1 MKIDL
6 NSSLKTEL
14 DKLIAL
20 NSVIIDAGKRNM
32 TAEKGLFQFDLFLIP
47 LLNKA
52 LNLNVGYV
60 NLVQNGNFIT
70 AGALVRIQLD
80 NLLRLFAPSII
91 DINPDEFALQ
101 ILGGKKLNSFK
112 DRLGKHL
119 KDLYLAEQL
128 SKNTGYEWVLKV
140 YEEGHQYVHYTT
152 HSLYAGSSLND
163 EKREI
168 TFTIGPH
175 DQFVPLKEKLTATF
189 WMWVITEAILDF
201 ASIWINHKNGNDQN

>member
-1 MKIDL
+1 MKIEL
-6 NSSLKTEL
+6 NPTLKSEL
-14 DKLIAL
+14 DKINAL
-20 NSVIIDAGKRNM
+20 NTVIIKTGKSNM
-32 TAEKGLFQFDLFLIP
+32 TAEKGLFQFDLYFIP

-60 NLVQNGNFIT
+60 NLVENGNFIT

-80 NLLRLFAPSII
+80 NLLRIFAASII
-91 DINPDEFALQ
+91 DIDVDNFASQ
-101 ILGGKKLNSFK
+101 ILRGKKLNSFK

-119 KDLYLAEQL
+119 RDRYLAEQL
-128 SKNTGYEWVLKV
+128 SNNTGYEWVLKV

-152 HSLYAGSSLND
+152 HSLYAASNLND

-175 DQFVPLKEKLTATF
+175 DQFVPLEEKLIGTF
-189 WMWVITEAILDF
+189 WMRVITEAILDF
-201 ASIWINHKNGNDQN
+201 ASIWINHKNGNDLN

>member
-6 NSSLKTEL
+6 NSSLMTEL

-32 TAEKGLFQFDLFLIP
+32 TAEKGLFQFDLFFIP

-91 DINPDEFALQ
+91 DINPDEFASQ

-119 KDLYLAEQL
+119 KDFYLAEQL

-189 WMWVITEAILDF
+189 WMRVITEAILDF
-201 ASIWINHKNGNDQN
+201 ASIWINHKNGNDLN